1 MPLPP
6 ATSRTQTDA
15 CDTASRLSVRTV
27 LCRSAVPSAPPLP
40 STASAP
46 GPRPGLFGRFPG
58 TMSRSDFSGPFI
70 SGVRPKPSRCG
81 PEARPPGGP
90 EISRF
95 PRRWFPDTHG
105 VSDRAGPT
113 RTSPW
118 RCAPCGLPL
127 FSTASAPR
135 SFNISRLNT
144 QLASAPVNAS
154 PAPSRV
160 TPHELGVVVDGCSF
174 DVRLFH
180 PLPSAGLPAHRERR
194 PRFPPLLQ
202 SVLFATFSA
211 AVTGAERRRF
221 CGHFRAHLEG
231 ARAEREPE
239 LVSGRRRVSGA

>member
-160 TPHELGVVVDGCSF
+160 TPHDSGSSWMAAPSTYGSF
-174 DVRLFH
+174 IRYHLPVSRRTEDVLR
-180 PLPSAGLPAHRERR
+180 
-194 PRFPPLLQ
+194 
-202 SVLFATFSA
+202 
-211 AVTGAERRRF
+211 
-221 CGHFRAHLEG
+221 
-231 ARAEREPE
+231 
-239 LVSGRRRVSGA
+239 LVSRAILAAP